1 MRYSPDQKEKTHQRI
16 LDEAARQFREKG
28 VSNTGLQPLMKA
40 LGLTHGGFYAHFRS
54 KDHLVESALQE
65 AARQMDE
72 ETAQVHDTET
82 PLATLIRHYLSR
94 NHRDTPGQ
102 GCALP
107 TVSAELGQ
115 LGKPSQTTDRI
126 VKNRL
131 ALIDGE
137 LGNEQTSDHGIMIL
151 SAMVG
156 GLQLARSVSDPEL
169 SDRILQA
176 TRSQLLALIGADP
189 GA

>member
-16 LDEAARQFREKG
+16 VDEAARQFRENG

-54 KDHLVESALQE
+54 KDDLVESALQE

-72 ETAQVHDTET
+72 ETARVHDTTT
-82 PLATLIRHYLSR
+82 PLATLITRYLSHS
-94 NHRDTPGQ
+94 HRDAPGQ

-107 TVSAELGQ
+107 TVSAELGH
-115 LGKPSQTTDRI
+115 LGRPSQTTDRI
-126 VKNRL
+126 VKSRL

-137 LGNEQTSDHGIMIL
+137 LGQEASSNRSIMIL

-176 TRSQLLALIGADP
+176 TREQLLALTDSEES
-189 GA
+189 

>member
-16 LDEAARQFREKG
+16 VDEAARQFREKG

-54 KDHLVESALQE
+54 KDDLVESALQE
-65 AARQMDE
+65 VARQMDE
-72 ETAQVHDTET
+72 ETARVHDTGT
-82 PLATLIRHYLSR
+82 PLATLISRYLSR
-94 NHRDTPGQ
+94 PHRDTPGQ

-126 VKNRL
+126 VNDRL
-131 ALIDGE
+131 KLIEDE
-137 LGNEQTSDHGIMIL
+137 LGHDQPGDRSIMIL

-156 GLQLARSVSDPEL
+156 GLQLARSVNDPAL
-169 SDRILQA
+169 SDRILRA
-176 TRSQLLALIGADP
+176 TREQLLTLIEA
-189 GA
+189 

>member
-28 VSNTGLQPLMKA
+28 VSNTGLQPLMKS

-54 KDHLVESALQE
+54 KDDLVESALQE

-72 ETAQVHDTET
+72 ETARVHDTGT
-82 PLATLIRHYLSR
+82 PLATLINRYLSR
-94 NHRDTPGQ
+94 AHRDSPGQ

-115 LGKPSQTTDRI
+115 LGRPSETTDRI
-126 VKNRL
+126 VRDRL
-131 ALIDGE
+131 ALIEGE
-137 LGNEQTSDHGIMIL
+137 LDADQGEQRSIL
-151 SAMVG
+151 ILAALVG
-156 GLQLARSVSDPEL
+156 GLQLARSVSDPAL
-169 SDRILQA
+169 SERILQT
-176 TRSQLLALIGADP
+176 TREQLLALIGDTPA
-189 GA
+189 

>member
-54 KDHLVESALQE
+54 KDDLVESALQE

-72 ETAQVHDTET
+72 ETARVHDTDT
-82 PLATLIRHYLSR
+82 PLTTLITRYLSR
-94 NHRDTPGQ
+94 VHRDEPGH

-115 LGKPSQTTDRI
+115 LGKPSATTDRI
-126 VKNRL
+126 VRDRL

-137 LGNEQTSDHGIMIL
+137 LDQPGDRGIMIL

-156 GLQLARSVSDPEL
+156 GLQLARSVSDPAL
-169 SDRILQA
+169 SERILRA
-176 TRSQLLALIGADP
+176 TREQLLALIDTPANN
-189 GA
+189 